1 MDVGVFY
8 IYKGKREEEE
18 KEEETYV
25 VKWGILVF
33 LLRHFTDG

>member
-1 MDVGVFY
+1 MDVDVFY
-8 IYKGKREEEE
+8 IYKKKREEE
-18 KEEETYV
+18 KEEETSV